1 MRMIL
6 ARIIWNFDLS
16 IAPQSRNWIADNRV
30 YFLWEK
36 PPLEVALTPRQ
47 F

>member
-16 IAPQSRNWIADNRV
+16 ITPQSRNWIEDNRV

-36 PPLEVALTPRQ
+36 PPLEVALTPRK